1 MQTLIKMFAAL
12 RIRIVGQ
19 SQNKSRLR
27 QSPELIDGI
36 CKMYG
41 SSGFVCACQSGILKS
56 VTRLKTELESRSV
69 NLTSLKSAL
78 TGVIAGKRILTL
90 H

>member
-41 SSGFVCACQSGILKS
+41 SSGFVCVCESGILKS
-56 VTRLKTELESRSV
+56 VNRLKTEPESRSV

-78 TGVIAGKRILTL
+78 TGVIAGKRI
-90 H
+90 